1 MPKKRSTDTL
11 RRKDRVRAAESLR
24 GVPEGTK
31 GRVMMA
37 NGFTWPRYWV
47 SFDNGVDMGSLG
59 RDKLVPDA
67 EWKSFLKEREAAEK
81 RALEAP
87 DETEAIDSGGD
98 GDGGGA
104 AGSSGGGATV
114 NGVAIPQLLIDRTQA
129 ALNRFG
135 VTR

>member
-11 RRKDRVRAAESLR
+11 RRRDRVRAAVALR

-31 GRVMMA
+31 GRVMVA

-67 EWKSFLKEREAAEK
+67 EWKSFLKEREAAAQ
-81 RALEAP
+81 RALESP
-87 DETEAIDSGGD
+87 GEAAATAGGD
-98 GDGGGA
+98 GASSAA
-104 AGSSGGGATV
+104 AGGSGGGATI

-129 ALNRFG
+129 ALARFG
-135 VTR
+135 VSR

>member
-59 RDKLVPDA
+59 REKLVPDA

-87 DETEAIDSGGD
+87 DEAEATSAD
-98 GDGGGA
+98 GDGAA
-104 AGSSGGGATV
+104 AGGSGGGATV

-129 ALNRFG
+129 ALQRFG
-135 VTR
+135 VSR

>member
-11 RRKDRVRAAESLR
+11 RRKDRVRAAVALR

-31 GRVMMA
+31 GRVMVA

-47 SFDNGVDMGSLG
+47 AFDNGVEMGSLG

-67 EWKSFLKEREAAEK
+67 EWKAFLKEREAAAT
-81 RALEAP
+81 RALGAPDGAEAP
-87 DETEAIDSGGD
+87 AEGGD
-98 GDGGGA
+98 GDGGA

-114 NGVAIPQLLIDRTQA
+114 NGVAVPQLLIDRTQA
-129 ALNRFG
+129 ALTRLG
-135 VTR
+135 VSR